1 MKQNLMNS
9 LMILSEAVDE
19 LNRVFS
25 LYKNVKREELS
36 IKTDDF
42 KAVQIKL
49 QTEIDELKQSLMF
62 ERDKITRANEEIKAL
77 SVELKNNL

>member
-25 LYKNVKREELS
+25 LYKIVKREELS
-36 IKTDDF
+36 IQTDDF
-42 KAVQIKL
+42 KASQLKL
-49 QTEIDELKQSLMF
+49 QSEIDALKQSLMF
-62 ERDKITRANEEIKAL
+62 ERDKISRATDEIKAL

>member
-25 LYKNVKREELS
+25 LYKNVKREEAS
-36 IKTDDF
+36 IQTDDF
-42 KAVQIKL
+42 KAIQSKL
-49 QTEIDELKQSLMF
+49 QSEIDALKQSLMF
-62 ERDKITRANEEIKAL
+62 ERDKIARANEEIKSL

>member
-19 LNRVFS
+19 LNRVVS

-36 IKTDDF
+36 IQTDDF

-49 QTEIDELKQSLMF
+49 QAEIDELKQSLIF
-62 ERDKITRANEEIKAL
+62 ERDKIKRANEEIKAL

>member
-9 LMILSEAVDE
+9 LIILSEAVDE

-25 LYKNVKREELS
+25 LYKNVKREEAS
-36 IKTDDF
+36 IQVDDF
-42 KAVQIKL
+42 KAVQSKL
-49 QTEIDELKQSLMF
+49 QLEIESLKQSLMF
-62 ERDKITRANEEIKAL
+62 ERDKIARANEEIKSL

>member
-25 LYKNVKREELS
+25 LYKNVKREEAS
-36 IKTDDF
+36 IKDDDF
-42 KAVQIKL
+42 KAVQTKL
-49 QTEIDELKQSLMF
+49 NAEIDSLKQSLMF
-62 ERDKITRANEEIKAL
+62 ERDKIARANEEIKSL

>member
-25 LYKNVKREELS
+25 LYKNVKREEAS
-36 IKTDDF
+36 IKNDDF
-42 KAVQIKL
+42 KAIQVKL
-49 QTEIDELKQSLMF
+49 NNEIESLKHTIMF
-62 ERDKITRANEEIKAL
+62 ERDKITRAKEELKSL

>member
-25 LYKNVKREELS
+25 LYKNVKREEAS
-36 IKTDDF
+36 IQNDDF
-42 KAVQIKL
+42 KAVQTKL
-49 QTEIDELKQSLMF
+49 NAEIDSLKQSLMF
-62 ERDKITRANEEIKAL
+62 ERDKIARANEEIKSL
-77 SVELKNNL
+77 SVELKNSL

>member
-1 MKQNLMNS
+1 MKQKLMNS

-25 LYKNVKREELS
+25 LYKNVKREELG

>member
-36 IKTDDF
+36 IQTDDF

-49 QTEIDELKQSLMF
+49 QAEIDELKQSLIF
-62 ERDKITRANEEIKAL
+62 ERDKIKRAN
-77 SVELKNNL
+77 